1 MQVPFNDLGAMEEA
15 LRGGDVAGVVIESIP
30 ATYGFPLPEPGYLRG
45 GQGACASATA
55 RSTSPT
61 RCRPG

>member
-1 MQVPFNDLGAMEEA
+1 MPFNDLDAMEEA
-15 LRGGDVAGVVIESIP
+15 LRGRDVAAVIMETIP
-30 ATYGFPLPEPGYLRG
+30 ATYGFPLPEAGLPRG
-45 GQGACASATA
+45 RQGALRTLRR